1 MPDLRGTIW
10 RAFGWEFGP
19 SVWSIQKRCGAEG
32 GIGAASLETCSP
44 RMRHMEEIEATRV
57 ALDSLLVNA
66 HKLRY
71 RSFGVWP
78 ELHSFEKSTH
88 DNDLGI
94 NLD

>member
-1 MPDLRGTIW
+1 
-10 RAFGWEFGP
+10 
-19 SVWSIQKRCGAEG
+19 
-32 GIGAASLETCSP
+32 
-44 RMRHMEEIEATRV
+44 MRHMEEIETTRV
-57 ALDSLLVNA
+57 ALDSRLVNA

-71 RSFGVWP
+71 RSFRVWP